1 MAPGDDRIRRFYLF
15 RAVTSFTLWMPFW
28 VLWAYE
34 NIEDYFQVTVVDSV
48 FWITMVLV
56 QIPAGLLGDKLGRKT
71 VLFLGEA
78 LFAVGVLTF
87 GFSTEFWQFLASNIV
102 WALGVCFIVAG
113 DTPFVY
119 DTLVEF
125 GRQTE
130 FINVMAIAGVVM
142 YAMNSVACAVGG
154 ILAEYTGQLELTLI
168 VSALVALG
176 GSLTVLT
183 LKEPRVDRDSTETFR
198 AHLGAGVRRVISS
211 RAIMLLIAFQIV
223 LEVGIYVM
231 GVFRGIYMDEDL
243 NLGYL
248 QIGLFFSTFLAVA
261 GLTALRV
268 GKIEAR
274 LGEKMSLLVM
284 YVMVFASFIV
294 VFAVDSPIAIS
305 TQYLIY
311 MVAAMQGP
319 IIMGYINKRV
329 DSAHRSTVVALA
341 TFLFTVVLVVAELAS
356 GWLASAWSLKESL
369 LVLALATAPIAAYL
383 LFQWNREVDASVPGP
398 AKVGVVGKS

>member
-1 MAPGDDRIRRFYLF
+1 
-15 RAVTSFTLWMPFW
+15 
-28 VLWAYE
+28 
-34 NIEDYFQVTVVDSV
+34 
-48 FWITMVLV
+48 
-56 QIPAGLLGDKLGRKT
+56 LLGDRLGRKT

-87 GFSTEFWQFLASNIV
+87 GFSTEFWQFIASNIV

-142 YAMNSVACAVGG
+142 YAMNSAACVVGG
-154 ILAEYTGQLELTLI
+154 VIAEYTGQLELTLI

-198 AHLGAGVRRVISS
+198 AHLGAGVRRVLSS
-211 RAIMLLIAFQIV
+211 RAIVLLIAFQIV

-284 YVMVFASFIV
+284 YLVVFASFIV

-341 TFLFTVVLVVAELAS
+341 TFLFTIVLVVAELAS

-383 LFQWNREVDASVPGP
+383 LIQWNREVDASVLGS
-398 AKVGVVGKS
+398 AKAGILRKS

>member
-56 QIPAGLLGDKLGRKT
+56 QIPAGLLGDRLGRKT

-87 GFSTEFWQFLASNIV
+87 GFSTEFWQFIASNIV

-142 YAMNSVACAVGG
+142 YAMNSAACVVGG
-154 ILAEYTGQLELTLI
+154 
-168 VSALVALG
+168 
-176 GSLTVLT
+176 
-183 LKEPRVDRDSTETFR
+183 
-198 AHLGAGVRRVISS
+198 SS
-211 RAIMLLIAFQIV
+211 
-223 LEVGIYVM
+223 
-231 GVFRGIYMDEDL
+231 
-243 NLGYL
+243 
-248 QIGLFFSTFLAVA
+248 S
-261 GLTALRV
+261 
-268 GKIEAR
+268 
-274 LGEKMSLLVM
+274 
-284 YVMVFASFIV
+284 
-294 VFAVDSPIAIS
+294 
-305 TQYLIY
+305 
-311 MVAAMQGP
+311 
-319 IIMGYINKRV
+319 
-329 DSAHRSTVVALA
+329 
-341 TFLFTVVLVVAELAS
+341 
-356 GWLASAWSLKESL
+356 
-369 LVLALATAPIAAYL
+369 
-383 LFQWNREVDASVPGP
+383 
-398 AKVGVVGKS
+398 